1 LVPALTNRIEFDY
14 FCIEYSHKAQYPKMK
29 KAFIAFAMVAA
40 LMLSACGGG
49 KPNLDD
55 PKAIA
60 KFNCDKM
67 KEMMALMK
75 DPVANAGK
83 IEDISKE
90 MEAFEKEFEEH
101 HGAKSKEME
110 QKVEE
115 SLKEVCAD
123 LANAF

>member
-1 LVPALTNRIEFDY
+1 
-14 FCIEYSHKAQYPKMK
+14 MK
-29 KAFIAFAMVAA
+29 KGLFAFAVVAT
-40 LMLSACGGG
+40 LVLSACGG

-67 KEMMALMK
+67 KEMMDYMK

-83 IEDISKE
+83 IEAISKE
-90 MEAFEKEFEEH
+90 MEEFEKDFKAH
-101 HGAKSKEME
+101 HGDKSEEME
-110 QKVEE
+110 GKVEE
-115 SLKEVCAD
+115 ALKTECAD